1 MKFQPKCLLSDC
13 DGVIVDSEI
22 IAETVVIDVLGKIF
36 GEGNVAH
43 EMADNFGIR
52 VTEILAQL
60 ERAHRQPLHPTER
73 ARVLQDIDV
82 RTAREAP
89 PIPGVRQAY
98 ESLGLPV
105 AVVSN
110 SSPGRIR
117 TSVERAGLSR
127 LVGHHMYS
135 GDEAPRPKPAPDVY
149 LLAAAKLGIA
159 PSDCLVIED
168 SIAGVMAASAA
179 SMQVIGFLGGSHIK
193 DGHEHRLRNAGA
205 LTVIHRFEDL
215 GSLLA

>member
-1 MKFQPKCLLSDC
+1 MNFQPKCLLSDC

-22 IAETVVIDVLGKIF
+22 IAEAVVIEILGKIF
-36 GEGNVAH
+36 GEGSVAH
-43 EMADNFGIR
+43 EIADNFGIR

-60 ERAHRQPLHPTER
+60 ELTHAQPLHPKER
-73 ARVLQDIDV
+73 ARVLQDIDL

-110 SSPGRIR
+110 SSPERIR
-117 TSVERAGLSR
+117 TSVERAGLSH

-135 GDEAPRPKPAPDVY
+135 GDEVPSPKPAPDVY
-149 LLAAAKLGIA
+149 LLAATKLGMA

-168 SIAGVMAASAA
+168 SVTGVMAASAA
-179 SMQVIGFLGGSHIK
+179 SMKVIGFLGGSHIK
-193 DGHEHRLRNAGA
+193 EGHGHRLRAAGA
-205 LTVIHRFEDL
+205 VAVIHHFEDL

>member
-1 MKFQPKCLLSDC
+1 MKFKPKCLLSDC

-36 GEGNVAH
+36 GEGSVAH
-43 EMADNFGIR
+43 EIADNFGIR

-60 ERAHRQPLHPTER
+60 ELSHAQPLHPKER
-73 ARVLQDIDV
+73 ALVLRDIDR

-110 SSPGRIR
+110 SSPERIR
-117 TSVERAGLSR
+117 TSVERAGLSH
-127 LVGHHMYS
+127 LVGQHMYS
-135 GDEAPRPKPAPDVY
+135 GDDVQRPKPAPDVY
-149 LLAAAKLGIA
+149 LLAAAKLGVD

-168 SIAGVMAASAA
+168 SLAGVKAASAA

-193 DGHEHRLRNAGA
+193 EGHEQRLRNVGA
-205 LTVIHRFEDL
+205 LAFIHRFQDL
-215 GSLLA
+215 ASLLA